1 MRQGPTSGWMLF
13 RRYRDRAKNCVSAS
27 WESGAINCLKERLSK
42 QIENTQRIRICTTKL
57 RERTRRITHIFFL
70 NFVVFVLLWLSVC
83 AARANFA
90 LIWNSSNTGIDS
102 RQGAKYAKF
111 RNRKID
117 NFTNLFPTFAAL
129 ASLREIFRVLVAA
142 LPRWALRGDICF
154 FLVLRF
160 RRSRSFVV

>member
-1 MRQGPTSGWMLF
+1 VSG
-13 RRYRDRAKNCVSAS
+13 C
-27 WESGAINCLKERLSK
+27 WENGGINCLKERLSK

-111 RNRKID
+111 RNRKI
-117 NFTNLFPTFAAL
+117 
-129 ASLREIFRVLVAA
+129 
-142 LPRWALRGDICF
+142 
-154 FLVLRF
+154 
-160 RRSRSFVV
+160 